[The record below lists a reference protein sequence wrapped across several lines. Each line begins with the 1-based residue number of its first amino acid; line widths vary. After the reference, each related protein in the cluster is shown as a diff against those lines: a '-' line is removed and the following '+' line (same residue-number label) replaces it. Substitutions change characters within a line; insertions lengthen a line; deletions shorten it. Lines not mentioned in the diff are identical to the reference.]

1 MQTRLADV
9 HGFLVSLKGGSSGEE
24 AQNSI
29 EAVQD
34 CRELLAQFGK
44 QLTDLQQKVIE
55 LEAQIE
61 AAGHGT
67 SASSSRSSSP
77 WNIAG
82 EVQRV
87 DREPPP
93 PQTAPP
99 PPLPAP
105 QHRRIAAPI
114 TDDDI
119 YFRDP
124 DGYVQCKLCDK
135 YVDEKHLRSKKHL
148 WRCAHLPD
156 YLHYIVSP
164 PARPAPAAHVDGPG
178 LQ

>member
-1 MQTRLADV
+1 M
-9 HGFLVSLKGGSSGEE
+9 EE
-24 AQNSI
+24 
-29 EAVQD
+29 
-34 CRELLAQFGK
+34 
-44 QLTDLQQKVIE
+44 
-55 LEAQIE
+55 
-61 AAGHGT
+61 
-67 SASSSRSSSP
+67 
-77 WNIAG
+77 

-87 DREPPP
+87 EREPQVLPGPPPP

-119 YFRDP
+119 YFTDP

-135 YVDEKHLRSKKHL
+135 YVDEKRLRSKKHL

-164 PARPAPAAHVDGPG
+164 PARPAPAAHVDGTG
-178 LQ
+178 FQ